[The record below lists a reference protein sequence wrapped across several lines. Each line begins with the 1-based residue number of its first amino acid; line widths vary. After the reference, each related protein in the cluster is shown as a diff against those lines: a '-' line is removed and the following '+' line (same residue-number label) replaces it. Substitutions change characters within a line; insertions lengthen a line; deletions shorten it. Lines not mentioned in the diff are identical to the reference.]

1 MVVHVPYHSSQ
12 YEIVAFV
19 ILLKY
24 LCFVRSSD
32 DLFLLYNKIAIIYIV
47 IFFLLW
53 IKWHPKKIII
63 EDTKWIKCHNFF
75 LLMHEAKIKQNR
87 TNYIT
92 LMMETVTNYHT
103 TVNKP

>member
-24 LCFVRSSD
+24 LCFGRSSD

-47 IFFLLW
+47 IFFFYY
-53 IKWHPKKIII
+53 
-63 EDTKWIKCHNFF
+63 ESNDTKKNHNWGYKMNQMPQFF
-75 LLMHEAKIKQNR
+75 FIDAWSKD
-87 TNYIT
+87 
-92 LMMETVTNYHT
+92 
-103 TVNKP
+103 